1 MHHSSCAKQ
10 PQHIRKCLVFK
21 RDKNSE
27 IALLPLQYVNVQLS
41 QERQSTYLKALTGS
55 RESSY
60 LKNIKIVKK
69 HLTSNTAQHLAKL
82 QLLRDQLGTD

>member
-41 QERQSTYLKALTGS
+41 QERESTYLKALSGS

>member
-1 MHHSSCAKQ
+1 MFSVQ
-10 PQHIRKCLVFK
+10 K

-82 QLLRDQLGTD
+82 